1 MDIKSGSSSEKKRSF
16 FQRRLSPHSPDTGP
30 SSNPLL
36 LPGSGSGGG
45 GGSKAGNNNSII
57 NLAKNH
63 RSSSLTKTNSS
74 TSVGSAGG
82 GVGPFSGIPKA
93 TGPKNADAIGAQ
105 LMSHV
110 TSTNNNKGKPSAV
123 AFDEAAAASSATRP
137 MKASTATSKAVNGI
151 LRKGSVPGNDI
162 VTTTAVTLT
171 AKASPPTTTEPDRGG
186 LTASEKTASPASNET
201 KKRGKSKSRSKQKS
215 ASKSSGKLASLS
227 ESAGEDGGGGGGGGG
242 SVTTNTGRSRSN
254 STKSNK
260 EKEKADK
267 IQKDLALTRDLP
279 WCGCWGNGCL

>member
-16 FQRRLSPHSPDTGP
+16 FQRRLSPHSPGDTGP
-30 SSNPLL
+30 NPLL
-36 LPGSGSGGG
+36 LPGSNGRDGGG
-45 GGSKAGNNNSII
+45 GGSRASNNNSII

-82 GVGPFSGIPKA
+82 GNGGGPFSGIPKA

-110 TSTNNNKGKPSAV
+110 TSTNNNKGKPGGQV
-123 AFDEAAAASSATRP
+123 AFDEATAAAAAGSRP

-151 LRKGSVPGNDI
+151 LRKGSNPGSDI

-171 AKASPPTTTEPDRGG
+171 AKAPDE
-186 LTASEKTASPASNET
+186 APDPKTAATPLLPTEGG

-215 ASKSSGKLASLS
+215 SSKSSGKLASLS
-227 ESAGEDGGGGGGGGG
+227 ESAGEDGGTTGGGG
-242 SVTTNTGRSRSN
+242 SVSITTGRSRSN